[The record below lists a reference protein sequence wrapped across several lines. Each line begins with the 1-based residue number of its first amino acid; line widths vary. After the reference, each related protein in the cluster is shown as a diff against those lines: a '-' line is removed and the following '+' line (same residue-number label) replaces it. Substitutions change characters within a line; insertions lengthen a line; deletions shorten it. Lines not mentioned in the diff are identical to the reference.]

1 MIITLNRDE
10 VLEIVRHKLQ
20 YVNMFNESNDVDAM
34 SAEVGFI
41 NGDLAVVVG
50 IGEEIPEGTFDGED
64 FQPEASGGEETTEEV
79 DNTGKANKPKQKRK
93 RRTRQEIEADEAAAR
108 AAEQAG
114 ETAGPLDPDEPTEP
128 ETQDEIVPEAK
139 APEEAPVLETQSE
152 AEADQT
158 PPFEPDA
165 KAAEPENLFS
175 AKSAEPPRS
184 LKETNVEPGADDA
197 ALFADPDSPAANV
210 VSGDPLT
217 DNNAGNIFGG
227 NAEENL
233 FAESAAEVKP
243 VTETQDGFAK
253 PSQDDDVLNMFQ

>member
-10 VLEIVRHKLQ
+10 ILKLVTAQ
-20 YVNMFNESNDVDAM
+20 LGNRYFGLVDPQDHEVNID
-34 SAEVGFI
+34 VGFI

-50 IGEEIPEGTFDGED
+50 VSEEIPEGTFDGED
-64 FQPEASGGEETTEEV
+64 FQPEASTDVETAEDV
-79 DNTGKANKPKQKRK
+79 DNTVKADKPKQKRK

-108 AAEQAG
+108 AAEQSG
-114 ETAGPLDPDEPTEP
+114 ETAEPLDPVEPTEP
-128 ETQDEIVPEAK
+128 ETPDEIVPKAK
-139 APEEAPVLETQSE
+139 AQEETPVLETQPEE
-152 AEADQT
+152 AADQA

-175 AKSAEPPRS
+175 VESAEPPRS

-197 ALFADPDSPAANV
+197 ALFADPASPEANV

-217 DNNAGNIFGG
+217 DSNAGNIFGS

-233 FAESAAEVKP
+233 FAEPAADVKP
-243 VTETQDGFAK
+243 VTESQDGFAK